1 MRSINLEL
9 NSTFGAKNWKN
20 YLVSLGFVDIHADRE
35 TEHCTMVCLLWHRRF
50 YLLESEYASH
60 HLPVVSIDDGGN
72 PIGEILTRIQV
83 KANVRSPEEPEERDQ
98 AANQGPPE
106 QGR

>member
-1 MRSINLEL
+1 MRFINLEL
-9 NSTFGAKNWKN
+9 NSTLAAKNWKE
-20 YLVSLGFVDIHADRE
+20 YLVSLGFVDIKADE
-35 TEHCTMVCLLWHRRF
+35 EAEHCTMVCLLLRRRF

-60 HLPVVSIDDGGN
+60 QIPIVNIDDEGN
-72 PIGEILTRIQV
+72 PIGQILTRIQV
-83 KANVRSPEEPEERDQ
+83 KANGRSPEERDQ

>member
-1 MRSINLEL
+1 MRFINLEL
-9 NSTFGAKNWKN
+9 NSTLGAKNWKE
-20 YLVSLGFVDIHADRE
+20 YLVSLGFVDIQEPRSS
-35 TEHCTMVCLLWHRRF
+35 EHCTMVCLLRHRRF
-50 YLLESEYASH
+50 YLLESENASH
-60 HLPVVSIDDGGN
+60 HIPIVSIDEGGN

-83 KANVRSPEEPEERDQ
+83 KANGRSPEERDQ

>member
-20 YLVSLGFVDIHADRE
+20 YLVSLGFVDIKADADA
-35 TEHCTMVCLLWHRRF
+35 EHCTIVCLLWRRRF
-50 YLLESEYASH
+50 YLLESENASH
-60 HLPVVSIDDGGN
+60 FIPIVNIDDEGN
-72 PIGEILTRIQV
+72 PIGQILARIQA